1 MPLLPNNMG
10 LLPNN
15 MGLLRNNG
23 MLLYEGWPIAYGDMV
38 AVGVLIFAKTYVL
51 SCVYPKKKSI
61 FVE

>member
-1 MPLLPNNMG
+1 MP